1 MKKYVVTVYE
11 LHSIDIEVEAENKED
26 AKDKANEIIEAEAI
40 IGEYYC
46 TRGTDHWDVLDLG
59 EVE

>member
-1 MKKYVVTVYE
+1 MKKYIVTVYE
-11 LHSIDIEVEAENKED
+11 VHSVDIEVEAENKED
-26 AKDKANEIIEAEAI
+26 AKNKANEVIEAEAP

-46 TRGTDHWDVLDLG
+46 TKDTEYWDVLDLG

>member
-1 MKKYVVTVYE
+1 MKKYIVTVYE
-11 LHSIDIEVEAENKED
+11 VHSLDIEVEAENEED
-26 AKDKANEIIEAEAI
+26 AKDKANEVIEAESP

-46 TRGTDHWDVLDLG
+46 TRGTDYWDVLDLG

>member
-11 LHSIDIEVEAENKED
+11 VHSVDIEVEAHNEEE
-26 AKDKANEIIEAEAI
+26 ARDKANEVIEAEAP

-46 TRGTDHWDVLDLG
+46 TKDPEYWDVLDLG
-59 EVE
+59 EVK

>member
-1 MKKYVVTVYE
+1 MYE
-11 LHSIDIEVEAENKED
+11 VHSLDIEVDAENEED
-26 AKDKANEIIEAEAI
+26 AKDKANEVIEAESP

-46 TRGTDHWDVLDLG
+46 TRGTDYWEVLEIG

>member
-1 MKKYVVTVYE
+1 MNKYVVTVYE
-11 LHSIDIEVEAENKED
+11 VHSVDIEDEAENKED
-26 AKDKANEIIEAEAI
+26 AKNKANEVIEAEAP

-46 TRGTDHWDVLDLG
+46 TKDTEYWDVLDLG

>member
-11 LHSIDIEVEAENKED
+11 IHSLDIEVDAENEED
-26 AKDKANEIIEAEAI
+26 AKDKANEVIEAESP

-46 TRGTDHWDVLDLG
+46 TRGTDYWEVLEIG